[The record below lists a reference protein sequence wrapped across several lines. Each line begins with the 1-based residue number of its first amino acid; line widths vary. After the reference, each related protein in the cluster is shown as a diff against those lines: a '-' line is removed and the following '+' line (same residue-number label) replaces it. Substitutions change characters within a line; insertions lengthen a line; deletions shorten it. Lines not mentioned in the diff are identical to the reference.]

1 MDNIRIEA
9 TDRTPEVDFAYNE
22 NAFSLRG
29 EAYPEDV
36 NAFFGPIV
44 DNLEQ
49 HLTSLQD
56 KEVTFNFELIYFNSS
71 TAKILMMLFE
81 MLDACAS
88 SGNRVVINWVFEAD
102 DDNMQE
108 LGEEYAE
115 DLEHAA
121 FNLQPQEV

>member
-9 TDRTPEVDFAYNE
+9 TDRTPEVDFAFDE
-22 NAFSLRG
+22 NVFSLRG

-36 NAFFGPIV
+36 NAFFGPLV

-49 HLTSLQD
+49 HLTSLQE
-56 KEVTFNFELIYFNSS
+56 KEISFNFELIYFNSS

-81 MLDACAS
+81 MLDACAEN
-88 SGNRVVINWVFEAD
+88 GNRVVINWAFEAD

-121 FNLQPQEV
+121 FNLQPQET